1 MKPMDFSGLLN
12 PKRVIQRRE
21 DESDDEFLK
30 RRAEAEKAAAEALR
44 ATTALEE
51 GPRFGKAFTAEERAA
66 QQAKLAEM
74 LKKRK

>member
-1 MKPMDFSGLLN
+1 MEAMVFAGLTN

-21 DESDDEFLK
+21 DETDDEFLK
-30 RRAEAEKAAAEALR
+30 RQAEAKAAAEA
-44 ATTALEE
+44 AAAVAAQ
-51 GPRFGKAFTAEERAA
+51 GGARFGKGYSPAELAD